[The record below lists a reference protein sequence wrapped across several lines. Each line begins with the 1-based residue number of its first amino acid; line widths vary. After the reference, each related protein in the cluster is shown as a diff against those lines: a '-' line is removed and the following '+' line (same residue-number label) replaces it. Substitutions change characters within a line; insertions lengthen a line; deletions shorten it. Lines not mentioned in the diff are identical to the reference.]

1 MEGTQYIFGHDGNAM
16 ILKTV
21 GATHTD
27 LSGHLVV
34 VAQTDV
40 DETTHTCDI
49 LRKYRS
55 FEGAD
60 GTCYDVYLIGG
71 YYRDTDRTVRTDKN
85 VAALE
90 AENKLLKEQVSA
102 QADQAEFYEDCIA
115 EMAAVVYA

>member
-90 AENKLLKEQVSA
+90 AASDRLDA
-102 QADQAEFYEDCIA
+102 QATYTAMMTGTLMEG
-115 EMAAVVYA
+115 

>member
-60 GTCYDVYLIGG
+60 GTCYDVYLIGC
-71 YYRDTDRTVRTDKN
+71 YYCDIDKTKP
-85 VAALE
+85 LK
-90 AENKLLKEQVSA
+90 AEGA
-102 QADQAEFYEDCIA
+102 QARADIDFIA
-115 EMAAVVYA
+115 METGVEL

>member
-40 DETTHTCDI
+40 DATTRTCVL
-49 LRKYRS
+49 LRRSHS
-55 FEGAD
+55 FECAD
-60 GTCYDVYLIGG
+60 VSCYVVYLICG

-90 AENKLLKEQVSA
+90 AASDRLDA
-102 QADQAEFYEDCIA
+102 QATYTAMMTDTLVEG
-115 EMAAVVYA
+115 

>member
-49 LRKYRS
+49 LRKYRP

-71 YYRDTDRTVRTDKN
+71 YYRDTDRTVRTDKS

-90 AENKLLKEQVSA
+90 AASDRLDA
-102 QADQAEFYEDCIA
+102 QATYTAMMTGTLMEG
-115 EMAAVVYA
+115 